1 MMFNLFALA
10 VALIALAS
18 RHHWKAQAKN
28 CEYLLG
34 EMARDK
40 VEDMSTKEG
49 SI

>member
-1 MMFNLFALA
+1 MFDLFAFS
-10 VALIALAS
+10 VALLALAS

-40 VEDMSTKEG
+40 VEDISTKEG
-49 SI
+49 